1 MTPAGRAVIERAQ
14 ADGSWTRLDDV
25 EALLVPPDL
34 AAAFAERPGARE
46 RWDAFPRTA
55 KLYALGEIARAKRPE
70 TRRQRVERT
79 ADLSARGV
87 RPFPNRVGE
96 GTTGSSG

>member
-25 EALLVPPDL
+25 EALVVPPDL
-34 AAAFAERPGARE
+34 AAAFAERPGALE

-55 KLYALGEIARAKRPE
+55 KMYALGEIARAKRPE

-79 ADLSARGV
+79 ADLAASGV
-87 RPFPNRVGE
+87 RPFPTRVGE
-96 GTTGSSG
+96 RTTRSSG